1 MQARPGIAASQEA
14 HSAADSFDIGSTHRF
29 ATSANNTRSTSV
41 VNRREP
47 SALFSASSTPS
58 IRHSPSSRCT
68 VPIGRD
74 SATRRWSPTSWA
86 ASAGSPAGPGSP
98 RYRLIEATSRVRPS
112 RSRVSSRPR
121 FSSTSAWVTPST
133 FRLCATCT

>member
-74 SATRRWSPTSWA
+74 SATRSWSPTKCA
-86 ASAGSPAGPGSP
+86 ASAGNPAGPGSP
-98 RYRLIEATSRVRPS
+98 TRVPQLVDIRAGLAGAAVWEVPES
-112 RSRVSSRPR
+112 GGHTTGRVGPA
-121 FSSTSAWVTPST
+121 FTAG
-133 FRLCATCT
+133 